1 MRESR
6 RILLC
11 TLAVV
16 PLVAV
21 AEALAGA
28 LYGALLGTLLFPL
41 VGTLIGLVLGGGAGA
56 LTGWA
61 MGVVCALVLAPYFA
75 AYSATVRESGRGRA
89 MFGLGAA
96 VLCAAAAAALLIVDW
111 AMQPYYPH
119 YEELLPFR
127 LALGWLRQLDP
138 IHAMADEPPSPE
150 NPSGGAILETF
161 LFLCASL
168 GAALAGAIAAR
179 VATISSRED
188 GGASSGP

>member
-11 TLAVV
+11 VLAVI

-28 LYGALLGTLLFPL
+28 LYGALLGTVLFPL

-75 AYSATVRESGRGRA
+75 TLGATVRESGRGRGW
-89 MFGLGAA
+89 FVLGAA
-96 VLCAAAAAALLIVDW
+96 ALCAVAALASLVADW
-111 AMQPYYPH
+111 ATQPYFPH

-127 LALGWLRQLDP
+127 LALGWLRHLDP
-138 IHAMADEPPSPE
+138 IHAMADEPPPPE
-150 NPSGGAILETF
+150 NPGGAAIIETF
-161 LFLCASL
+161 LFLFASL
-168 GAALAGAIAAR
+168 GAAVAGALAAR
-179 VATISSRED
+179 VATASTSED
-188 GGASSGP
+188 GGAGSGP